1 MKSLVFIIPSCT
13 VIPHL
18 TTTFGLVP
26 NANLTTDFFPEL
38 KVYECWAGYEWTINS
53 YVWKKFKMKFFSF
66 SLDLFC
72 TRSITKIGES
82 VCNKEQKIWRKTSKK
97 ENEIACAKWMN
108 EINEQLKWYQ
118 KNLCR
123 SFWNIEEKPSNE

>member
-1 MKSLVFIIPSCT
+1 MSSEHFDMDIIDPLSPTPPNCFNISIDKAWRVLFFIIPSCT

-66 SLDLFC
+66 SLGLFC

-97 ENEIACAKWMN
+97 ENEMK
-108 EINEQLKWYQ
+108 
-118 KNLCR
+118 
-123 SFWNIEEKPSNE
+123 